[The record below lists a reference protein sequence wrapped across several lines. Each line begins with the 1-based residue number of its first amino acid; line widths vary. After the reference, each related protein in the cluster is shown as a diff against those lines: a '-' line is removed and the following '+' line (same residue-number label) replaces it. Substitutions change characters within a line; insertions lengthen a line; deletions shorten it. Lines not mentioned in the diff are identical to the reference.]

1 MSTQGQRL
9 KKIRLELNLSQD
21 ELGKK
26 LGVSKQYIS
35 NIEAD
40 RNVLNNEKL
49 VLLLS
54 DFNINI
60 NYILAG
66 VDSPFVSCD
75 SANITDDFRKNV
87 RLILKEEGLI
97 ANI

>member
-26 LGVSKQYIS
+26 LGVSKQYVS

-49 VLLLS
+49 VCLLS

-66 VDSPFVSCD
+66 LEEPFI
-75 SANITDDFRKNV
+75 SAKTSITDDFRQNV
-87 RLILKEEGLI
+87 KIILKEEGLI
-97 ANI
+97 AKL

>member
-1 MSTQGQRL
+1 MPTQGQRL
-9 KKIRLELNLSQD
+9 KKIRLALNLSQ
-21 ELGKK
+21 EQLGLK

-49 VLLLS
+49 VSLLV

-60 NYILAG
+60 NYILSG
-66 VDSPFVSCD
+66 LGTQFIKTNPSE
-75 SANITDDFRKNV
+75 ITEEFRKNV
-87 RLILKEEGLI
+87 RVILKEEGLI
-97 ANI
+97 TSA